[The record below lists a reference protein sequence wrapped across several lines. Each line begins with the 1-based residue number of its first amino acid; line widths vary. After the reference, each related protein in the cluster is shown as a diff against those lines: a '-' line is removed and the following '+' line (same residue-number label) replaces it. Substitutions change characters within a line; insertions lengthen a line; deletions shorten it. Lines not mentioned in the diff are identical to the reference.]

1 MLKTHGCGTLR
12 ASDAGA
18 SVVLAGWV
26 HRRRDHGQLIF
37 IDLRDRDGI
46 VQVVVRPDD
55 HPEAYE
61 AANAVR
67 GEYVLRVM
75 GEVVERSEATR
86 NPNIATGEI
95 EVVANSVEVLN
106 EAKTPTVLGQ

>member
-12 ASDAGA
+12 ATHAGET
-18 SVVLAGWV
+18 VTLAGWV

-55 HPEAYE
+55 NPDAY
-61 AANAVR
+61 ATANEVR
-67 GEYVLRVM
+67 GEYVLRIE

-86 NPNIATGEI
+86 NPNLSTGDM
-95 EVVANSVEVLN
+95 SRSLRTQS
-106 EAKTPTVLGQ
+106 KS